1 MDKKSDMNAANEAAP
16 PSVETSNDEV
26 VEDSG
31 QSQFLSEPL
40 DGNEKY
46 DALLIEKQEL
56 YDRYLRVVAEKD
68 NIQKRA
74 IKEVSDA
81 RINGRSRSL
90 RDILPIIDNLQRA
103 VEHEQ
108 DQSISVIE
116 GVRLVLRQFNQM
128 LERNGS
134 SVIDAEGKTFD
145 PLLHEAIAHVPSDDV
160 PVGVIISVTQVGY
173 QLEKKLLRPSM
184 VVVSSGPVQN
194 STNENSQE
202 SSDTSSQESNI
213 NADLVESVDV
223 D

>member
-1 MDKKSDMNAANEAAP
+1 MGKKSDMNTANEAAP
-16 PSVETSNDEV
+16 PSIETSKDEV
-26 VEDSG
+26 VEDNG
-31 QSQFLSEPL
+31 QSQSLSEPL
-40 DGNEKY
+40 DCNEQY

-90 RDILPIIDNLQRA
+90 REILPIIDNLQRA

-128 LERNGS
+128 LERTGS

-184 VVVSSGPVQN
+184 VVVSSGPVKN
-194 STNENSQE
+194 STNENSQV
-202 SSDTSSQESNI
+202 SNI
-213 NADLVESVDV
+213 NADPVESIDV